1 MAKSSIQGV
10 SPAPAEPAGRDT
22 ASLGPGDNSDS
33 GSDMMGI
40 EDSEGGDP
48 GLATDVA
55 ARDELGGAS
64 LLPPDALTSTSDATG
79 TGESR
84 SAGGDS
90 GKQDGWDIG
99 VDRVFTPGVA
109 DADAGVHFR
118 VFQDVV
124 AHGPHAVEGK
134 MPDQALRSTA
144 FEGIGGSQWIGV
156 RNHSVGR

>member
-1 MAKSSIQGV
+1 MAKSSIQGAN
-10 SPAPAEPAGRDT
+10 PAPAEPAGRDT
-22 ASLGPGDNSDS
+22 ASLGPGDSSDS

-64 LLPPDALTSTSDATG
+64 LLPPDALTSSSDATG

-109 DADAGVHFR
+109 DADA
-118 VFQDVV
+118 D
-124 AHGPHAVEGK
+124 AEED
-134 MPDQALRSTA
+134 PDLA
-144 FEGIGGSQWIGV
+144 FEDEAEAGDPLEDETDETEETDEPDDGED
-156 RNHSVGR
+156 RKPAT

>member
-22 ASLGPGDNSDS
+22 ASLGPGDTSDS

-109 DADAGVHFR
+109 DADADAEEDPDLAFVDEAEAG
-118 VFQDVV
+118 D
-124 AHGPHAVEGK
+124 PLE
-134 MPDQALRSTA
+134 DQADETGESGEADDGEDRKPAT
-144 FEGIGGSQWIGV
+144 
-156 RNHSVGR
+156 

>member
-10 SPAPAEPAGRDT
+10 SPAPAEPAGRDA
-22 ASLGPGDNSDS
+22 ASLGPGDSSDS
-33 GSDMMGI
+33 GSDMMCI
-40 EDSEGGDP
+40 EESEGGDP

-55 ARDELGGAS
+55 ARDELGGAT
-64 LLPPDALTSTSDATG
+64 LLPPDALDSPSDATG

-109 DADAGVHFR
+109 DADAGAEEDPDLAFV
-118 VFQDVV
+118 D
-124 AHGPHAVEGK
+124 AAEAGDPLEDETDDSAEGEDPK
-134 MPDQALRSTA
+134 PGD
-144 FEGIGGSQWIGV
+144 
-156 RNHSVGR
+156 

>member
-10 SPAPAEPAGRDT
+10 SPAPAEPAGRDA
-22 ASLGPGDNSDS
+22 ASLGPGDSSDS

-40 EDSEGGDP
+40 EESEGGDP

-55 ARDELGGAS
+55 ARDDLGGAS
-64 LLPPDALTSTSDATG
+64 LLPPDALTSASDATG

-99 VDRVFTPGVA
+99 VDRVFTPGEA
-109 DADAGVHFR
+109 DADADPDEDPDLAFVDEAEAG
-118 VFQDVV
+118 DPLEDETDETDE
-124 AHGPHAVEGK
+124 ADEPDEGEEPK
-134 MPDQALRSTA
+134 PAA
-144 FEGIGGSQWIGV
+144 
-156 RNHSVGR
+156 

>member
-1 MAKSSIQGV
+1 MARSSIQGV

-55 ARDELGGAS
+55 TRDELGGAS
-64 LLPPDALTSTSDATG
+64 LLPPDALTSASDATG

-99 VDRVFTPGVA
+99 VDRVFTPGEA
-109 DADAGVHFR
+109 DADVDEDPDLAFVDEAEAG
-118 VFQDVV
+118 DPLEDE
-124 AHGPHAVEGK
+124 ADEPAEGED
-134 MPDQALRSTA
+134 PERAA
-144 FEGIGGSQWIGV
+144 
-156 RNHSVGR
+156 

>member
-1 MAKSSIQGV
+1 MARSSIQGV

-55 ARDELGGAS
+55 VRDELGGAS
-64 LLPPDALTSTSDATG
+64 LLPPDALTSASDATG

-84 SAGGDS
+84 SAGGDG

-99 VDRVFTPGVA
+99 VDRVFTPGAA
-109 DADAGVHFR
+109 DANTDEDPDLAFVDDAEAG
-118 VFQDVV
+118 DPLEDETEDEP
-124 AHGPHAVEGK
+124 ADGEDPEPA
-134 MPDQALRSTA
+134 A
-144 FEGIGGSQWIGV
+144 
-156 RNHSVGR
+156 

>member
-1 MAKSSIQGV
+1 MARSSIQGV

-64 LLPPDALTSTSDATG
+64 LLPPDALTSASDATG

-90 GKQDGWDIG
+90 GKQDGWDIR
-99 VDRVFTPGVA
+99 VDRVFTPGEANA
-109 DADAGVHFR
+109 DADA
-118 VFQDVV
+118 D
-124 AHGPHAVEGK
+124 ADPEED
-134 MPDQALRSTA
+134 PDLA
-144 FEGIGGSQWIGV
+144 FVDEAEAGDPLEDETDDESASGEEDPE
-156 RNHSVGR
+156 RDA